1 VRSSARQ
8 IMTYNDAVH
17 RFGIQAALPWYEK
30 FREQVLVYDTFDGA
44 DVVCPEGFDVL
55 AEVKEVY
62 R

>member
-1 VRSSARQ
+1 
-8 IMTYNDAVH
+8 MTYNDAVH

-30 FREQVLVYDTFDGA
+30 FREQVLAYDTFDGA